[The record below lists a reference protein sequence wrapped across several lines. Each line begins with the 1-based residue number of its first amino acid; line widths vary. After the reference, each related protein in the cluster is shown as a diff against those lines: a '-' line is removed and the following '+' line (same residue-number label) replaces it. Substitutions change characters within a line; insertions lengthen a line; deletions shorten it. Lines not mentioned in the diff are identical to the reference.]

1 MPVKRWINALVLL
14 SLLILPPLVSAES
27 WSIDPEHS
35 NLGFKIRHMMVSN
48 VKGNFSAFTG
58 TVQIDDR
65 DITRSKV
72 EVSIETASIN
82 TNIKKRDAD
91 LRSPNFFDVGKYP
104 LMTYVSTKVEKAG
117 EGKLR
122 VTGNLT
128 LHGITREVV
137 LDVEGPSA
145 AFKDPWGNIRR
156 GAAATTRINRKDF
169 GLTWNAVIERGGVL
183 VGDEVAIEL
192 ELEMIKK

>member
-48 VKGNFSAFTG
+48 VKGNFPAFTG

-104 LMTYVSTKVEKAG
+104 LMTYVSTKVEKGG

>member
-1 MPVKRWINALVLL
+1 MLMKRWINALALL
-14 SLLILPPLVSAES
+14 SLLILPPLVSAET

-48 VKGNFSAFTG
+48 VKGNFPAFTG
-58 TVQIDDR
+58 TVQIDNQ

-117 EGKLR
+117 EGKLH

-128 LHGITREVV
+128 LHGVTREVV

-169 GLTWNAVIERGGVL
+169 GLTWNAAIESGGVL

>member
-48 VKGNFSAFTG
+48 VKGNFPAFTG